1 MNVGKALD
9 KWLLAADHV
18 ELWESTKPTA
28 SQRRMST
35 THWVHEAAT
44 IDEETGVEYRRR
56 LFEKNG
62 PTITADGRDDK
73 LTNLECVEGFSFID
87 ADSTLEPLDDILPA
101 SPAPA
106 DVEHPPGSSDDENDS
121 EEDGGENNSGSNDEL
136 ATLYDDLDEAEE
148 LFPLELP
155 TGYVLATS
163 TSSALTVDRV

>member
-1 MNVGKALD
+1 
-9 KWLLAADHV
+9 
-18 ELWESTKPTA
+18 
-28 SQRRMST
+28 MST
-35 THWVHEAAT
+35 THWVDEAAT
-44 IDEETGVEYRRR
+44 IDVETGVEYRRR

-73 LTNLECVEGFSFID
+73 LTNLECVQVERFSFID

-136 ATLYDDLDEAEE
+136 ATLYDDLDETEE